1 MRIGL
6 AQLNS
11 RQDKTANLAAAG
23 NAIDRL
29 AVQGVDLVILP
40 EMFNFHGLDEANA
53 EAAET
58 IPGPSTEW
66 AREKAREHGIFVH
79 CGSLIER
86 RTDGA
91 GAGERLF
98 NTSMVFDRS
107 GGEVARY
114 SKIHL
119 FDVRLPDGLEY
130 SESESISPGNEIVV
144 CDCEGVSLG
153 LAICYDLRF
162 PELFHA
168 LADRGA
174 ELLVLP
180 AAFTVPTGIS
190 HWEPLIR
197 ARAIENG
204 CYMAACG
211 QWGRYARG
219 RQNYGHSMVVDPWG
233 IVIAQC
239 REAVDTLAVDLDL
252 DYLRSVRERMPV
264 QRHRRRDLF
273 A

>member
-1 MRIGL
+1 MNIGL

-11 RQDKTANLAAAG
+11 RQNKAANLAAAG
-23 NAIDRL
+23 EAIDRL
-29 AVQGVDLVILP
+29 ATQGADLVMLP

-53 EAAET
+53 AAAEE

-66 AREKAREHGIFVH
+66 ARDKARQHGIFLN
-79 CGSLIER
+79 CGSLIELR
-86 RTDGA
+86 A
-91 GAGERLF
+91 GKRY
-98 NTSMVFDRS
+98 NTSVVFDRA
-107 GGEVARY
+107 GAEIARY
-114 SKIHL
+114 SKLHL
-119 FDVRLPDGLEY
+119 FDVKLPDGLEY
-130 SESESISPGNEIVV
+130 AESAAIAPGNDVVV
-144 CDCEGVSLG
+144 CDCAGVKVG

-162 PELFHA
+162 PQLFHA

-174 ELLVLP
+174 EVLLLP

-204 CYMAACG
+204 CYLAACG

-219 RQNYGHSMVVDPWG
+219 RENYGHSMVVDPWG
-233 IVIAQC
+233 TVIAMC
-239 REAVDTLAVDLDL
+239 RERVDTLVAEIDLE
-252 DYLRSVRERMPV
+252 YLHAVRERMPV

-273 A
+273 G